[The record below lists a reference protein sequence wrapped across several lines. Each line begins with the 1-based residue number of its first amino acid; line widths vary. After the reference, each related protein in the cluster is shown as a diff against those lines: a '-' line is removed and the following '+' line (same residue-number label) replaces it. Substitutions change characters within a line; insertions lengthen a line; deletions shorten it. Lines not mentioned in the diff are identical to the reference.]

1 MKRAERQRE
10 GEGQVRGSVGVRAA
24 DMVGEG
30 TDVVRAHG
38 VNFLDLLAE
47 GDGLVDDELE
57 EFVWRRFPGKE
68 LELLVNGGSPRD
80 YDEERDLGAQE
91 IGSSPGPRTRSD
103 IRLTSMAPRGSRS
116 SVFSRERQK
125 RDSPLQEKNR
135 EMTYTK

>member
-1 MKRAERQRE
+1 M
-10 GEGQVRGSVGVRAA
+10 RGSVGVRAA
-24 DMVGEG
+24 DKAEEG

-80 YDEERDLGAQE
+80 YDEERDLGAQRV
-91 IGSSPGPRTRSD
+91 GSSPGPRTRSD

>member
-24 DMVGEG
+24 DKAEEG

-57 EFVWRRFPGKE
+57 ELVRGRLSGKE
-68 LELLVNGGSPRD
+68 LELFVDGVSPRKND
-80 YDEERDLGAQE
+80 AGSDL
-91 IGSSPGPRTRSD
+91 RMVR
-103 IRLTSMAPRGSRS
+103 
-116 SVFSRERQK
+116 
-125 RDSPLQEKNR
+125 
-135 EMTYTK
+135 